1 MDILQDNN
9 IFNIATTTSA
19 ASAASTLAL
28 FSLST
33 QSSST
38 PSSPSSFTH
47 EYDTS
52 NYFSRLPNE
61 TIFNILAFVI
71 TNQNTVKSP
80 TTVYSPH
87 KQLSIL
93 SQVNR
98 LFYKIANDALL
109 WQITFEAKFDSE
121 AIIRAGITDN
131 NLIGDSVSVFN
142 GTESEGEGESIS
154 SQVQNSSS
162 FVKLQTGRNVWKELY
177 KERQI
182 SLNKIKNYVKPPLPS
197 PFVSSSDDDGETDD
211 FSTIVHLD
219 DFMELHFDDENE
231 INNDSDNNTNNVD
244 SSTLDSTDQVDDI
257 VDDQLFDFD
266 VEFNFIGNEKDGA
279 RTEEMERDNIDF
291 TFEDGEELEN
301 STLVDMTFTAIKDDD
316 VKEDIVEEGSIKE
329 DTMKEN
335 TVKENT
341 VKEDT
346 VKEDTV
352 KEDTVKEGTIK
363 EDIVKEDIVKEDIEN
378 VDIENVDIVNI
389 DIVSENI
396 FKEDTKDEE
405 LLRENVTKFEDNFGM
420 DNPSVI
426 NVNGV
431 SQDLDFVSEDLI
443 KFDDP
448 EFDSIFASDAI
459 ESDNFIIDT
468 QASNA
473 MENIENI
480 DNDIQHNEVLVK
492 DTNNSAKEVDHVA
505 QAQDFSNPEI
515 NGDLNVTLQD
525 YDESSKLLDD
535 DEESFKLPDD
545 EESSSKLHEGIPQIQ
560 NYGES
565 STIFQ
570 KPQEISSSKLSDN
583 VYTESI
589 DDDLPDF
596 DENEES
602 QDYEDNQNITNLI
615 DYDEGLSQLQD
626 FDGNGASINL
636 QDFNVTQVESS
647 SKEIINEQEID
658 LPDYEEDDGGDEIT
672 NLPNYDIKTNLQ
684 NETTVNDELN
694 YVDEE
699 VGLFDVNITEINIE
713 NAIENNIEQQN
724 GLPNGDA
731 IIENENDESPDHEI
745 NNDESNLPNHDEN
758 DDIMI
763 PQDHESEIEEMD
775 DMFDNYDN
783 DNEVFDLFVNDN
795 ILNRIRTRR
804 KIQQNN
810 DPELLKILNIIWKI
824 CQENDGMNSEVLL
837 GANVK
842 ELAVSLIK
850 SLDKMEDQIQCLS
863 IALQILSILI
873 SWHPELTIDL
883 NKNKSLWRTIHY
895 AMINVD
901 MFFPELENTGYKQLI
916 LPASAGSAI
925 HIFFHTNFFNL
936 SNPSEFFDEYVPPP
950 QLIPDSNVF
959 NNVYNKSE
967 LGPEETIIQP
977 FGEDFSGKWCGYY
990 LYYISNQPSPMRESA
1005 MDITS
1010 LEFSPSEPGKVY
1022 YLNHIDYNPV
1032 RVTDKVVKE
1041 FSGSGSDKHGE
1052 FVIKHGI
1059 ITEKG
1064 NVNFVKTYKGKH
1076 SWIYDGILLPVG
1088 ICGRWGNSSQWH
1100 GNFWIWKR

>member
-1 MDILQDNN
+1 
-9 IFNIATTTSA
+9 
-19 ASAASTLAL
+19 
-28 FSLST
+28 
-33 QSSST
+33 
-38 PSSPSSFTH
+38 
-47 EYDTS
+47 
-52 NYFSRLPNE
+52 
-61 TIFNILAFVI
+61 
-71 TNQNTVKSP
+71 
-80 TTVYSPH
+80 
-87 KQLSIL
+87 
-93 SQVNR
+93 
-98 LFYKIANDALL
+98 
-109 WQITFEAKFDSE
+109 
-121 AIIRAGITDN
+121 
-131 NLIGDSVSVFN
+131 
-142 GTESEGEGESIS
+142 
-154 SQVQNSSS
+154 
-162 FVKLQTGRNVWKELY
+162 
-177 KERQI
+177 
-182 SLNKIKNYVKPPLPS
+182 
-197 PFVSSSDDDGETDD
+197 
-211 FSTIVHLD
+211 
-219 DFMELHFDDENE
+219 MELHFDDENE

-426 NVNGV
+426 NVN
-431 SQDLDFVSEDLI
+431 
-443 KFDDP
+443 
-448 EFDSIFASDAI
+448 
-459 ESDNFIIDT
+459 
-468 QASNA
+468 
-473 MENIENI
+473 
-480 DNDIQHNEVLVK
+480 
-492 DTNNSAKEVDHVA
+492 
-505 QAQDFSNPEI
+505 
-515 NGDLNVTLQD
+515 
-525 YDESSKLLDD
+525 
-535 DEESFKLPDD
+535 
-545 EESSSKLHEGIPQIQ
+545 
-560 NYGES
+560 
-565 STIFQ
+565 
-570 KPQEISSSKLSDN
+570 
-583 VYTESI
+583 ESI

-636 QDFNVTQVESS
+636 QDFNVT
-647 SKEIINEQEID
+647 
-658 LPDYEEDDGGDEIT
+658 
-672 NLPNYDIKTNLQ
+672 Q